1 MTDARTP
8 QGKHEFLQAFL
19 DGSPIAT
26 FVIDRQ
32 RRVSLWNR
40 ALEQLTGVPKEKVL
54 GKAFDSG
61 IFYRQKPRPVLA
73 ELVLDGKVEAIGELY
88 RGKRLGSSPVISS
101 AFEATDEF
109 FLNGRY
115 RTVYFTAAV
124 VHDAAGE
131 VLGAIET
138 LQDVTARARAEKK
151 VRQHERRLRV
161 LAGQLSAAEQRERRQ
176 IATDLHDTV
185 GQSLAAIKMKLQL
198 LRGRPAGA
206 SGGAGG
212 GDGGGGVLED
222 VFRLID
228 EAGRRTRT
236 LTFGLCP
243 PALYDLGLPAALEGL
258 AERIS
263 QEHGIDCRVE
273 SEGSWVH
280 LDDDLCGLLFRSA
293 RELVLNAVKHARCR
307 SIVIAVARPRGR
319 VRITVADDG
328 IGFDPSRVDRYSEKD
343 GGFGLFSVRERLAC
357 LGGRLAIDSHLKGG
371 ARVTIEAPVTP
382 GNAPA
387 ARGTRLR
394 KGSPG
399 QEPRR

>member
-1 MTDARTP
+1 MDAQAP
-8 QGKHEFLQAFL
+8 QDKHEFLQAFL

-32 RRVSLWNR
+32 HRVSLWNR

-54 GKAFDSG
+54 GLAFDSG
-61 IFYRQKPRPVLA
+61 IFYRQTRRPVLA
-73 ELVLDGKVEAIGELY
+73 ELLLDGQAEAIRELY
-88 RGKRLGSSPVISS
+88 RGKRLASSSVISS

-109 FLNGRY
+109 FLNGRS

-124 VHDAAGE
+124 VNDAAGA

-138 LQDVTARARAEKK
+138 LQDVTARDRAEKK
-151 VRQHERRLRV
+151 VRQHERQLRV

-185 GQSLAAIKMKLQL
+185 GQSLAAIRMKLQL
-198 LRGRPAGA
+198 LRERP
-206 SGGAGG
+206 GGAQGAAQGG
-212 GDGGGGVLED
+212 ADVGAVLED

-228 EAGRRTRT
+228 EASRSTRT

-258 AERIS
+258 AERIT

-273 SEGSWVH
+273 SEGTWVH
-280 LDDDLCGLLFRSA
+280 LDDDLCGLLFRCA

-307 SIVIAVARPRGR
+307 SIVVGVTRVRGR

-328 IGFDPSRVDRYSEKD
+328 IGFDASRPDRYSEK
-343 GGFGLFSVRERLAC
+343 GEGFGLFSVRERLAC
-357 LGGRLAIDSHLKGG
+357 LGGRMLIDSQPKGG
-371 ARVTIEAPVTP
+371 TRVTIEAPATQRTP
-382 GNAPA
+382 PPP
-387 ARGTRLR
+387 R
-394 KGSPG
+394 KKAERKRRSP
-399 QEPRR
+399 

>member
-1 MTDARTP
+1 MTDAPRP
-8 QGKHEFLQAFL
+8 QDKHEFLQAFL

-26 FVIDRQ
+26 FVIDREH
-32 RRVSLWNR
+32 RVNLWNQ

-54 GKAFDSG
+54 GRAFDSG
-61 IFYRQKPRPVLA
+61 IFYRQKQRPVLA
-73 ELVLDGKVEAIGELY
+73 ELVLDGKVQAIGELY

-115 RTVYFTAAV
+115 RTVYFTAAA
-124 VHDAAGE
+124 VHGAAGE

-138 LQDVTARARAEKK
+138 LQDVTGRARAEAK
-151 VRQHERRLRV
+151 VRQHERQLRV

-176 IATDLHDTV
+176 IATDLHDAV

-198 LRGRPAGA
+198 LRGRPGGGQGAADAGA
-206 SGGAGG
+206 
-212 GDGGGGVLED
+212 VLED

-228 EAGRRTRT
+228 EASRSTRT

-258 AERIS
+258 AERIT
-263 QEHGIDCRVE
+263 QEHGIACRVE
-273 SEGSWVH
+273 SQGLWVH
-280 LDDDLCGLLFRSA
+280 LDDDLSGLLFRSA

-307 SIVIAVARPRGR
+307 SIVVSVARVRRR

-328 IGFDPSRVDRYSEKD
+328 IGFDASRLDRYSEKG

-357 LGGRLAIDSHLKGG
+357 LGGRLTIDSQPKGG
-371 ARVTIEAPVTP
+371 ARVTIEAPATQRTP
-382 GNAPA
+382 PPP
-387 ARGTRLR
+387 R
-394 KGSPG
+394 KKA
-399 QEPRR
+399 ERKRRSS